1 MSECTCPI
9 EGWTE
14 TSCTAHSHQP
24 FGSLL
29 AEIESTEEGRT
40 GMVVARAELFLA
52 SKILAVIEAQESWE
66 FHDEPWIRLEPTI
79 KAIREVTG

>member
-1 MSECTCPI
+1 
-9 EGWTE
+9 
-14 TSCTAHSHQP
+14 
-24 FGSLL
+24 
-29 AEIESTEEGRT
+29 
-40 GMVVARAELFLA
+40 MVVARAELFLA